1 MKPTNKEL
9 AAQFRE
15 LAQITQDHKQD
26 PNDGFRIKAYSK
38 TAEILENLDDDL
50 SVLDGATIQKRY
62 GIGIKSVDK
71 ILKAIHGD
79 GIIPKLKEMRN
90 KFGSE
95 ISEFTRRSIL
105 VRVNPM
111 FMVVKENSIKS
122 GFKINGDRINLY
134 FKIDEKKKERFVR
147 MLDGIS
153 LKTDDKNIRNCGKCL
168 VELIEGEIPAG
179 IEMLN

>member
-1 MKPTNKEL
+1 MKPSNKEL

-15 LAQITQDHKQD
+15 LAQITQEHKQD

-38 TAEILENLDDDL
+38 TADILETLEDDL

-71 ILKAIHGD
+71 ILKAVHGD

-90 KFGSE
+90 KFGNE
-95 ISEFTRRSIL
+95 LSEFTRRSIL

-111 FMVVKENSIKS
+111 FMVVKDNSVKS
-122 GFKINGDRINLY
+122 GFKINGNKIDLFYR
-134 FKIDEKKKERFVR
+134 IDEKRRERLEG

-153 LKTDDKNIRNCGKCL
+153 LKTDDKNIRNCGRCL
-168 VELIEGEIPAG
+168 VELIEGDVPEG